1 VDAHLKNCKYLED
14 RITEL
19 MTEKEDQ
26 NVHLKSQII
35 IFKQKAKG
43 YKTKLQVELEDF
55 KRNSLL
61 HEKQHSLMEIQKQ
74 TVELNDLRNKLK
86 LKEEANS
93 ELQDRINKSKELHR
107 ETEVQLRE
115 ELESKEEQ
123 VN

>member
-1 VDAHLKNCKYLED
+1 
-14 RITEL
+14 

>member
-1 VDAHLKNCKYLED
+1 MDAHLKNCKYLED